1 MNRRLT
7 KVVLALAALVV
18 AGWFGYVF
26 AGPNR
31 HAVIPGQVYRCS
43 QPSDAQ
49 ITELARTGRVRTVLN
64 LRGHCPGMDWYES
77 QMRACAEAGVNL
89 EDVTMSAKCLP
100 TPAEVRRV
108 IDVFDHADR
117 PILIHCKEGKDR
129 TGLAAAM
136 ALLLYT
142 DASLATATRQLAFV
156 YGHFPVG
163 RTVAMDD
170 FFVRYE
176 RWLARRNETHSP
188 DRFRDWATNHYVPG
202 VGKAGIAFLTPPTV
216 VKAGTAPA
224 FPVRLTN
231 RSDDDWEF
239 QPGSTAGVQL
249 GYSLWKDGK
258 PVAEGK
264 AGLVRKT
271 VRPGE
276 SIDLVVALPPVR
288 QPGEYVFKLY
298 LADYRG
304 AGIPERATL
313 FTKYGDDPA
322 EVSLRVE

>member
-1 MNRRLT
+1 MARRLT
-7 KVVLALAALVV
+7 NTFFVLIAIIV

-26 AGPNR
+26 VGPNR
-31 HAVIPGQVYRCS
+31 HAVIPGHVYRCA
-43 QPSDAQ
+43 QPSAGQ
-49 ITELARTGRVRTVLN
+49 IADQVRDKGIRTILN
-64 LRGHCPGMDWYES
+64 LRGHCPGVDWYES
-77 QMRACAEAGVNL
+77 QMRACAEAGINL

-100 TPAEVRRV
+100 TRAEVIRI
-108 IDVFDHADR
+108 IDIFDRADR

-170 FFVRYE
+170 FFDRYE
-176 RWLARRNETHSP
+176 GWLAKRKEPHSP
-188 DRFRDWATNHYVPG
+188 DHFREWATNHYVPG
-202 VGKAGIAFLTPPTV
+202 VGKAEIVFVSPPKA
-216 VKAGTAPA
+216 VKAGSAPT
-224 FPVRLTN
+224 FHVRLTN

-249 GYSLWKDGK
+249 EYALTK
-258 PVAEGK
+258 EGRSVWEEL
-264 AGLVRKT
+264 AGLLRKT
-271 VRPGE
+271 VRPGD
-276 SIDLVVALPPVR
+276 SIDLVVALPPLR
-288 QPGEYVFKLY
+288 ERGEYGLRLVMS
-298 LADYRG
+298 DYRG
-304 AGIPERATL
+304 AGIPDRATL